1 LNRENAC
8 WTSRLFCG
16 LAAKPKHAIQHL
28 DSLRQSLRQL
38 QKVGG
43 EAVRGMTSAF
53 STAVDPTTGRHCRAP
68 GNPSFFAR
76 DFIAKMV
83 GRQRMGL
90 SSRASPSPQAD
101 RQLAPAGFKHD
112 GLQLWPRGVS

>member
-1 LNRENAC
+1 MPAGQAG
-8 WTSRLFCG
+8 SF
-16 LAAKPKHAIQHL
+16 AALPPNQKHAIQYL